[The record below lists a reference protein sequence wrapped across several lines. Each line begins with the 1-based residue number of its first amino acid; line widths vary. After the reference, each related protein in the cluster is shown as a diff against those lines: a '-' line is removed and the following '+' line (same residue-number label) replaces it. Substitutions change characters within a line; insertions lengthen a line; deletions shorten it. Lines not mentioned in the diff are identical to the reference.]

1 MKNAL
6 PFFAAVIIILTA
18 GCEKQSKNT
27 APPPPPAS
35 FSADLSVNFCGTEM
49 KATLIQKNSDE
60 FEMKMSS
67 PEIMSDLTLIY
78 SNGECTATYEGLEF
92 KTEVNRFPQAEF
104 GSMLTRALSYIG
116 QDIDIQKTFGSNIWT
131 YKGLLDRGEF
141 AITQNADNGDWICF
155 TVQAAD
161 LTVNFSNIIRK

>member
-1 MKNAL
+1 MKKAL
-6 PFFAAVIIILTA
+6 PFFAALIIILTA
-18 GCEKQSKNT
+18 GCEKQTKNA
-27 APPPPPAS
+27 APPPPHAS
-35 FSADLSVNFCGTEM
+35 FTADLSVDFCGTEM
-49 KATLIQKNSDE
+49 KATLTQKSFEE
-60 FEMKMSS
+60 FEVKMLS
-67 PEIMSDLTLIY
+67 PEIISDLTLVY

-92 KTEVNRFPQAEF
+92 KTDASRFPQAEF
-104 GSMLTRALSYIG
+104 GGLLTRALSYIG
-116 QDIDIQKTFGSNIWT
+116 QDIDIQKTFDSNIWT